1 MSAQERSI
9 VAASEGIAALGA
21 SIFARGLTPGRTG
34 NLSCRI
40 GDEIVVT
47 PTGVSLGSLDP
58 NQLAIIDLE
67 GRPIRG
73 ARPSKEA
80 GMHAA
85 LYRARPTA
93 QGVVHLHSTHAVA
106 VSCLADIDER
116 SALPPLTAYFAMR
129 VGRLPLV
136 PYLAPGD
143 PLLGIAVEEM
153 AREHHA
159 MLLANH
165 GSVVAADDLLS
176 AADAAEEIE
185 ETAGLWLMLR
195 NQPTRPLTSAQ
206 LTNLVAARKADG
218 PAITPARRAR
228 LATGPVLDRLQEEE
242 RA

>member
-1 MSAQERSI
+1 MSAHERSV
-9 VAASEGIAALGA
+9 VAASEGIAEMGA

-58 NQLAIIDLE
+58 HQLAIIDLE
-67 GRPIRG
+67 GLPIRG
-73 ARPSKEA
+73 GQPSKEA

-85 LYRARPTA
+85 IYRARPA
-93 QGVVHLHSTHAVA
+93 LRGVVHLHSTHAVA
-106 VSCLADIDER
+106 VSCLADVDER

-136 PYLAPGD
+136 PYFAPGD
-143 PLLGIAVEEM
+143 PSLSIAVEEM

-185 ETAGLWLMLR
+185 ETARLWLMLR
-195 NQPTRPLTSAQ
+195 SQPTRPLTSAQ
-206 LTNLVAARKADG
+206 LTALVQKK
-218 PAITPARRAR
+218 
-228 LATGPVLDRLQEEE
+228 E

>member
-1 MSAQERSI
+1 MSAHERSI
-9 VAASEGIAALGA
+9 LAASEGIAKLGA
-21 SIFARGLTPGRTG
+21 SIFERGLTPGRTG

-40 GDEIVVT
+40 EDEIVVT

-58 NQLAIIDLE
+58 CQLAIIDLE

-73 ARPSKEA
+73 GRPSKEA
-80 GMHAA
+80 VMHAA

-93 QGVVHLHSTHAVA
+93 RGVVHLHSTHAVA

-129 VGRLPLV
+129 VGCLPLV
-136 PYLAPGD
+136 PYFAPGD
-143 PLLGIAVEEM
+143 PSLSIAVEEM

-165 GSVVAADDLLS
+165 GSLVVADDLLS

-185 ETAGLWLMLR
+185 ETARLWLLLR
-195 NQPTRPLTSAQ
+195 HQRTRPLTRAQ
-206 LTNLVAARKADG
+206 CAALAE
-218 PAITPARRAR
+218 ARQ
-228 LATGPVLDRLQEEE
+228 QEEE

>member
-1 MSAQERSI
+1 MSAYESGI
-9 VAASEGIAALGA
+9 LAASEGIAELGA

-34 NLSCRI
+34 NLSCRV
-40 GDEIVVT
+40 GDEIAVT

-58 NQLAIIDLE
+58 CQLAIIDLE

-73 ARPSKEA
+73 GRPSKEA
-80 GMHAA
+80 SMHAA

-93 QGVVHLHSTHAVA
+93 RGVVHLHSTHAVA

-136 PYLAPGD
+136 PYVAPGD
-143 PLLGIAVEEM
+143 PELSMAVEEM
-153 AREHHA
+153 ARDHHA

-165 GSVVAADDLLS
+165 GSVAAADDLLS

-185 ETAGLWLMLR
+185 ETARLWLMLR
-195 NQPTRPLTSAQ
+195 HQPTRPLTSAQ
-206 LTNLVAARKADG
+206 LAALGQTKDG
-218 PAITPARRAR
+218 A
-228 LATGPVLDRLQEEE
+228 
-242 RA
+242 

>member
-1 MSAQERSI
+1 MSARGKTAL
-9 VAASEGIAALGA
+9 AAAEDIARLGA

-34 NLSCRI
+34 NLSCRV

-47 PTGVSLGSLDP
+47 PTGASLGALDP
-58 NQLAIIDLE
+58 HQLAVIDLQ
-67 GRPIRG
+67 GRPLAE
-73 ARPSKEA
+73 ARPTKEA

-93 QGVVHLHSTHAVA
+93 RAVVHLHSTHAVA
-106 VSCLADIDER
+106 VSCLADIDDR

-129 VGRLPLV
+129 VGHLPLV
-136 PYLAPGD
+136 PYFAPGD
-143 PLLGIAVEEM
+143 RALSIAVEEM
-153 AREHHA
+153 AGSHHA

-185 ETAGLWLMLR
+185 ETARLWLMLR
-195 NQPTRPLTSAQ
+195 DLPTRPLTSAQ
-206 LTNLVAARKADG
+206 LTSLVEG
-218 PAITPARRAR
+218 PH
-228 LATGPVLDRLQEEE
+228 RLQED

>member
-1 MSAQERSI
+1 MSAHGAS
-9 VAASEGIAALGA
+9 VDAAAEDIATLGA

-47 PTGVSLGSLDP
+47 PTGASLGSLDP
-58 NQLAIIDLE
+58 CQLAIIDLE

-73 ARPSKEA
+73 AQPSKEA

-93 QGVVHLHSTHAVA
+93 QGIVHLHSTHAVA
-106 VSCLADIDER
+106 VSCLADLDER

-136 PYLAPGD
+136 PYFAPGD
-143 PLLGIAVEEM
+143 PALSIAVEEL

-185 ETAGLWLMLR
+185 ETARLR
-195 NQPTRPLTSAQ
+195 LLLGDSPTRPLTSVQLSALAQ
-206 LTNLVAARKADG
+206 RK
-218 PAITPARRAR
+218 
-228 LATGPVLDRLQEEE
+228 E

>member
-1 MSAQERSI
+1 MSARERDL
-9 VAASEGIAALGA
+9 AAAAEGIANLGA

-58 NQLAIIDLE
+58 HQLAVIDLE

-80 GMHAA
+80 GMHVA
-85 LYRARPTA
+85 LYRARPTTR
-93 QGVVHLHSTHAVA
+93 GVVHLHSTHAVA
-106 VSCLADIDER
+106 VSCLADLDER

-136 PYLAPGD
+136 PYFAPGD
-143 PLLGIAVEEM
+143 PSLSIAVEEM

-185 ETAGLWLMLR
+185 ETARLWLMVR
-195 NQPTRPLTSAQ
+195 QQPARPLTSVQ
-206 LTNLVAARKADG
+206 LTALGDARKQVAQ
-218 PAITPARRAR
+218 R
-228 LATGPVLDRLQEEE
+228 
-242 RA
+242 

>member
-1 MSAQERSI
+1 MSAHERT
-9 VAASEGIAALGA
+9 VRGASADIAELGA

-58 NQLAIIDLE
+58 DHLAIIDLD

-80 GMHAA
+80 VMHAA
-85 LYRARPTA
+85 LYRARPSAT
-93 QGVVHLHSTHAVA
+93 GVVHLHSTHAVA

-129 VGRLPLV
+129 VGRLPML
-136 PYLAPGD
+136 PYFAPGD
-143 PLLGIAVEEM
+143 PSLSVAVEEM
-153 AREHHA
+153 AGNHHA

-165 GSVVAADDLLS
+165 GSLVVADDLLS

-185 ETAGLWLMLR
+185 ETARLWLLLR
-195 NQPTRPLTSAQ
+195 HQSTRPLTLAQ
-206 LTNLVAARKADG
+206 LTALVDAREQSVQMMQAEG
-218 PAITPARRAR
+218 RA
-228 LATGPVLDRLQEEE
+228 
-242 RA
+242 

>member
-1 MSAQERSI
+1 MSAHEGRLR
-9 VAASEGIAALGA
+9 AASEDIAELGA

-40 GDEIVVT
+40 EDEVVVT

-58 NQLAIIDLE
+58 DQLAIIDLD
-67 GRPIRG
+67 GSPIRG

-80 GMHAA
+80 VMHAA

-93 QGVVHLHSTHAVA
+93 SGVVHLHSTHAVA

-129 VGRLPLV
+129 VGHLPLL
-136 PYLAPGD
+136 PYFAPGD
-143 PLLGIAVEEM
+143 PALSVAVEEM
-153 AREHHA
+153 ASKHHA

-165 GSVVAADDLLS
+165 GSLVIADDLPS

-185 ETAGLWLMLR
+185 ETARLWLLLR
-195 NQPTRPLTSAQ
+195 HQSIRPLTPAQ
-206 LTNLVAARKADG
+206 FTALVEAHQPNVQLMQG
-218 PAITPARRAR
+218 
-228 LATGPVLDRLQEEE
+228 EEG
-242 RA
+242 A

>member
-1 MSAQERSI
+1 MRAHERR
-9 VAASEGIAALGA
+9 VLAASEDIAELGA

-40 GDEIVVT
+40 QDEIVVT

-58 NQLAIIDLE
+58 DQLAIIDLD

-80 GMHAA
+80 VMHAA

-93 QGVVHLHSTHAVA
+93 AGVVHLHSTHAVA
-106 VSCLADIDER
+106 VSCLADVDER

-129 VGRLPLV
+129 VGHLPLL
-136 PYLAPGD
+136 PYFAPGD
-143 PLLGIAVEEM
+143 PSLSVAVEEM

-159 MLLANH
+159 ILLANH
-165 GSVVAADDLLS
+165 GSLVVADDLLS

-185 ETAGLWLMLR
+185 ETARLWLLLR
-195 NQPTRPLTSAQ
+195 HQSARPLTHAQ
-206 LTNLVAARKADG
+206 FTALVEARQQNVQLMQG
-218 PAITPARRAR
+218 
-228 LATGPVLDRLQEEE
+228 EE

>member
-1 MSAQERSI
+1 MSAHERSI
-9 VAASEGIAALGA
+9 RAASEGIVKLGA

-40 GDEIVVT
+40 EDEIVVT
-47 PTGVSLGSLDP
+47 PTGVSLGSLVPDE
-58 NQLAIIDLE
+58 LAIIDLD

-80 GMHAA
+80 VMHAA

-93 QGVVHLHSTHAVA
+93 RGVVHLHSTHAVA

-136 PYLAPGD
+136 PYFAPGD
-143 PLLGIAVEEM
+143 PSLSIAVEEM
-153 AREHHA
+153 ARRHHA

-165 GSVVAADDLLS
+165 GSLVVAEDLLS

-185 ETAGLWLMLR
+185 ETARLWLMLLH
-195 NQPTRPLTSAQ
+195 QPTRAL
-206 LTNLVAARKADG
+206 
-218 PAITPARRAR
+218 TPAQFSA
-228 LATGPVLDRLQEEE
+228 LVEAVKEP
-242 RA
+242 A

>member
-1 MSAQERSI
+1 MNAHEES
-9 VAASEGIAALGA
+9 IAAAAEDITKLGA

-47 PTGVSLGSLDP
+47 PTGASLGSLDP
-58 NQLAIIDLE
+58 HQLAIIDLE
-67 GRPIRG
+67 GRSIRG

-85 LYRARPTA
+85 LFRARPTA
-93 QGVVHLHSTHAVA
+93 RAVVHLHSTHAVA
-106 VSCLADIDER
+106 VSCLADVDER

-136 PYLAPGD
+136 PFFAPGD
-143 PLLGIAVEEM
+143 PSLSVAVEKL

-165 GSVVAADDLLS
+165 GSVVAADDLFS

-185 ETAGLWLMLR
+185 ETARLR
-195 NQPTRPLTSAQ
+195 LLLGDKPTRRLTSAQ
-206 LTNLVAARKADG
+206 LSG
-218 PAITPARRAR
+218 
-228 LATGPVLDRLQEEE
+228 LAQKKE

>member
-1 MSAQERSI
+1 MSAHEG
-9 VAASEGIAALGA
+9 GIAAAAEDIVRLGA

-47 PTGVSLGSLDP
+47 PTGASLGSLDP
-58 NQLAIIDLE
+58 HQLAIIDLE
-67 GRPIRG
+67 GRPIGG

-85 LYRARPTA
+85 LYRARPTTR
-93 QGVVHLHSTHAVA
+93 GVVHLHSTHAVA
-106 VSCLADIDER
+106 VSCLADLDER

-136 PYLAPGD
+136 TYFAPGD
-143 PLLGIAVEEM
+143 PALSIAVEEM

-185 ETAGLWLMLR
+185 ETARLR
-195 NQPTRPLTSAQ
+195 LLLGDSPTRPLTSVELSALAQ
-206 LTNLVAARKADG
+206 KK
-218 PAITPARRAR
+218 
-228 LATGPVLDRLQEEE
+228 E

>member
-1 MSAQERSI
+1 MNAHGAGVGA
-9 VAASEGIAALGA
+9 VAEDIARLGA

-47 PTGVSLGSLDP
+47 PTGASLGSLDP
-58 NQLAIIDLE
+58 CQLAIIDLE
-67 GRPIRG
+67 GRPISG
-73 ARPSKEA
+73 AQPSKEA

-93 QGVVHLHSTHAVA
+93 RGIVHLHSTHAVA
-106 VSCLADIDER
+106 VSCLADLDER

-136 PYLAPGD
+136 PYFAPGD
-143 PLLGIAVEEM
+143 PALSVAVEEM

-185 ETAGLWLMLR
+185 ETARLR
-195 NQPTRPLTSAQ
+195 LLLGDSPTRPLTSAQ
-206 LTNLVAARKADG
+206 LGALAQRK
-218 PAITPARRAR
+218 
-228 LATGPVLDRLQEEE
+228 E

>member
-1 MSAQERSI
+1 MSAHERSV
-9 VAASEGIAALGA
+9 VAASEGIAKMGA

-58 NQLAIIDLE
+58 HQLAIIDLE

-73 ARPSKEA
+73 GQPSKEA

-85 LYRARPTA
+85 IYRARLTSR
-93 QGVVHLHSTHAVA
+93 GVVHLHSTHAVA

-136 PYLAPGD
+136 PYFAPGD
-143 PLLGIAVEEM
+143 PSLSIAVEEM

-165 GSVVAADDLLS
+165 GSVVAADDLLA

-185 ETAGLWLMLR
+185 ETARLR
-195 NQPTRPLTSAQ
+195 LLLGDRPTRPLTSAQ
-206 LTNLVAARKADG
+206 LAALVQKK
-218 PAITPARRAR
+218 
-228 LATGPVLDRLQEEE
+228 E